1 MQVHVAGAVM
11 PMSGRGRGVSLRGR
25 ETECA
30 TLDDLIAGVKPDS
43 SQVLVL
49 RGEAGAGKTAL
60 LDYLVERAAD
70 FKLVQIAGVESDM
83 ELAYAGLQQLCA
95 PLLGHLDGLPEPQRH
110 ALDVAFGRAVGT
122 APDRFLVGL
131 AVLSLLAAAAAV
143 RPVMCV
149 IDDAQWLDQVTVQT
163 LGFVARRLLAEPI
176 ALVFSVR
183 DSPEVLADLP
193 ELTVSGLSDADAR
206 ELLESVMVGGMDPRV
221 RDRIVAETRG
231 FPLALL
237 EVPRSISAAE
247 LSGGFWISG
256 KRSSPA
262 AVEKGF
268 VRRIQALPEK
278 TQLLLLVAAAE
289 PIGDAGLFLGAAAQL
304 GVAVDVLA
312 PAEADGLI
320 VFGPQMRFR
329 HPLIRSAAYGA
340 ADLAARRAAHRALAD
355 ATDPNTDPDR
365 RAWHAAQA
373 AAGPD
378 DMIAADLEHSAER
391 AQQRGGVAAAATF
404 LERATTLTADPAL
417 RGARALAAAQAKR
430 DAADT
435 SAAHELLTIAE
446 SSELSVVQQAQVT
459 RLRAQMDF
467 VRSRSGETGAP
478 RVGDTAA
485 ALLDAAR
492 KLERVDDYSSRE
504 CYLEAIAAL
513 IYAGR
518 LADPAALQ
526 KVAKAALAALADTT
540 GDLRPVDLLLKGM
553 AQRITSGLRGGADT
567 LRAALAAMREQAD
580 TDPTTVGRWLRVPGF
595 PILQES
601 AAHELWDEQ
610 AVRHLSTTAVNH
622 ARHTGALAGLPRA
635 LTYRAGGHL
644 LAGEFAQAGQLLGEA
659 ASITE
664 ATAGR
669 SPVRYHSVLLAAWC
683 GDSATAGELVD
694 TAANDGTPRGE
705 GRLHSLTCYASAVL
719 NNGLAR
725 YDEAFT
731 AARTAC
737 DYLDLGFHGWCLYE
751 LVEAATRSGEDAAAK
766 DAVSR
771 LADSAG
777 VSETDWGLGILAS
790 AQAMLADDAT
800 ADGLFTEATER
811 LSRTPVVV
819 HLARTRLLYGEWLR
833 RANRRTDAR
842 RELTWAHE
850 TFDRMGARGFTE
862 RARRELAATGEKV
875 RRQQTATG
883 GELTAQEAQIAR
895 LAAEGLTNQEIG
907 AQLFISSHTVEWHLR
922 KVFPK
927 LGVTSR
933 RQLRTLSF

>member
-1 MQVHVAGAVM
+1 MR
-11 PMSGRGRGVSLRGR
+11 MSTRGREVPLRGR
-25 ETECA
+25 EAERK
-30 TLDDLIAGVKPDS
+30 TLDDLIAGVGPGS

-60 LDYLVERAAD
+60 LDYLVERAREHH
-70 FKLVQIAGVESDM
+70 LVQIAGVESDM

-95 PLLGHLDGLPEPQRH
+95 PLLAHLDVLAEPQRH
-110 ALDVAFGRAVGT
+110 ALEVAFGREVG
-122 APDRFLVGL
+122 APPDRFLVGL
-131 AVLSLLAAAAAV
+131 AVLSLLAAAAAA
-143 RPVMCV
+143 RPLVCV

-163 LGFVARRLLAEPI
+163 LAFVARRLLAEPV
-176 ALVFSVR
+176 ALVFAVR
-183 DSPEVLADLP
+183 DSPELLQGLP

-231 FPLALL
+231 LPLAIL

-268 VRRIQALPEK
+268 VRRIHALPEK

-304 GVAVDVLA
+304 GVSIDALA

-329 HPLIRSAAYGA
+329 HPLIRSAAYRA
-340 ADLAARRAAHRALAD
+340 ADLADRRAAHRALAD
-355 ATDPNTDPDR
+355 ATDAMTDPDR

-378 DMIAADLEHSAER
+378 ETIAADLERSAQR

-404 LERATTLTADPAL
+404 LERATALTADPGM
-417 RGARALAAAQAKR
+417 RGTRALAAAQAKR
-430 DAADT
+430 DAADA
-435 SAAHELLTIAE
+435 SAAHALLSIAE
-446 SSELSVVQQAQVT
+446 TSDVSPLQQAQVA

-478 RVGDTAA
+478 RVAETAA

-492 KLERVDDYSSRE
+492 RLERVDDYSSRE
-504 CYLEAIAAL
+504 CYLESIAAL

-518 LADPAALQ
+518 LADPVALQ
-526 KVAKAALAALADTT
+526 QVAEAALAALAHTA

-553 AQRITSGLRGGADT
+553 AQRITGGLRAGADT
-567 LRAALAAMREQAD
+567 LRAALAGMRHQAD
-580 TDPTTVGRWLRVPGF
+580 TDPPAVGRWLRVPGF

-610 AVRHLSTTAVNH
+610 TVRHLSTTAVNH
-622 ARHTGALAGLPRA
+622 ARDAGALAGLPRA
-635 LTYRAGGHL
+635 LTYRAGVHL
-644 LAGEFAQAGQLLGEA
+644 LSGEFAQAGQLLGEA

-669 SPVRYHSVLLAAWC
+669 SPVRYHSVLLAAWR
-683 GDSATAGELVD
+683 GDSATAGHLVD
-694 TAANDGTPRGE
+694 TAADDGTLRGE
-705 GRLHSLTCYASAVL
+705 GRLHGLTRYASAVL

-725 YDEAFT
+725 YDEAFA
-731 AARTAC
+731 AARVAC
-737 DYLDLGFHGWCLYE
+737 NHLDLGFHGWCLYE
-751 LVEAATRSGEDAAAK
+751 LVEAATRSGEDNAAK
-766 DAVSR
+766 EAVAR
-771 LADSAG
+771 LEGSAG
-777 VSETDWGLGILAS
+777 VSGTDWGLGVLAS
-790 AQAMLADDAT
+790 AQAMRAADDT
-800 ADGLFTEATER
+800 ADGLFTEAVER
-811 LSRTPVVV
+811 LSRTPIAV

-842 RELTWAHE
+842 RELAAAHDA
-850 TFDRMGARGFTE
+850 FDRMGAQGFAE

-875 RRQQTATG
+875 RRQQTRTG

-933 RQLRTLSF
+933 RQLRALSF